1 MKGKE
6 ITKQKILNASS
17 IDVMMKEAQVFLKSG
32 LMPQGINKPEQIVVI
47 AEVAKT
53 LDIPAIHALNSIN
66 VIKGKPCM
74 SAELMR
80 ALIFRV
86 YKDATFSIK
95 ENTDKKCVI
104 EAARPGGKPQDFT
117 FTIEMAKRAN
127 LLEKTSWKQYP
138 EAMLLA
144 RCTSLVARTLFPDV
158 LLGIVYTPEELG
170 AEVQVKEDGEVTT
183 KELPPVEQPPDPE
196 QIKHD
201 EKLTKLQE
209 QIRKKILASPLLSD
223 FEKWMIATEME
234 KYTIE
239 ICNKC
244 LERYSDKNDD
254 MKTRLTFHRQD
265 KKNGTDTLAKYR
277 IGTDNKLKEA
287 YKLCWES
294 YQKNLKEKEAG
305 GKDEGTKEPKD

>member
-1 MKGKE
+1 MKEKE
-6 ITKQKILNASS
+6 IATQKNLNASS

-47 AEVAKT
+47 AEVAKS

-80 ALIFRV
+80 ALIFRA

-104 EAARPGGKPQDFT
+104 EAARPGGKTQDFT

-127 LLEKTSWKQYP
+127 LTEKMSWKQYP

-158 LLGIVYTPEELG
+158 LMGIVYTAEELG
-170 AEVQVKEDGEVTT
+170 ADVQVQEDGKVTT
-183 KELPPVEQPPDPE
+183 EELPPPE
-196 QIKHD
+196 KPKTPKQIKYD
-201 EKLTKLQE
+201 EQLAKLQK
-209 QIRKKILASPLLSD
+209 QIRETLLTSPLLGN
-223 FEKWMIATEME
+223 FEKWMIITEIE
-234 KYTIE
+234 KYTLE
-239 ICNKC
+239 ICKKC
-244 LERYSDKNDD
+244 LERYNDKSDD
-254 MKTRLTFHRQD
+254 MKTRLTFHKQD
-265 KKNGTDTLAKYR
+265 KKNGTNALAKYLL
-277 IGTDNKLKEA
+277 GTENKLREA
-287 YKLCWES
+287 YELCWKS
-294 YQKNLKEKEAG
+294 YQKDLKDKEAG
-305 GKDEGTKEPKD
+305 GKDEGAKESEN